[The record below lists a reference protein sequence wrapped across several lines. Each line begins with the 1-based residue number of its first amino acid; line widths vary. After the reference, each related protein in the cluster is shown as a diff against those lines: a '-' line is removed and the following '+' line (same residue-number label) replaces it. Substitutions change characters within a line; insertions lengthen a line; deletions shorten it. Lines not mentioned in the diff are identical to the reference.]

1 MKNVYFIGIG
11 GIGMSA
17 LARFFLHEGRNVAGY
32 DRTSTPL
39 TKALESEGACI
50 HYKDNVNNIP
60 ADFKE
65 KETLVVYTPAVGND
79 NSELNFFKSNG
90 NKIVKRAET
99 LGVIASE
106 KELLAVAGTHG
117 KTTTSTILAHLLN
130 AAGNGSSAFLGGI
143 SKNYNNNLLLSNSN
157 LLVAEA
163 DEYDRSFLQ
172 LYPKVAIITS
182 IDADHLDI
190 YGSHEEVKE
199 SFRAFVSQ
207 IRKGGTLVIKNK
219 LVNND
224 KPSFAP
230 EFKEKLYTYSFN
242 EQADF
247 YAQNIKV
254 LEGGYFNFDIV
265 TPTGI
270 VSSCTLGVPGWINV
284 ENAIAA
290 FAAAWV
296 VGTDVQRMKEV
307 LKSYSGVKRRFDVQL
322 TTPKVTFIDDYA
334 HHPEEL
340 KASITSVRG
349 MFPDKKITGIFQ
361 PHLFSRTRDFA
372 KEFAESLSLLDELIL
387 LDIYPAREKPID
399 GITSEIIFKN
409 VSIKSKV
416 MSNKEDLLDL
426 IKNKQIEV
434 LVTMGAG
441 DIDTMLEPI
450 KKTLLGE

>member
-1 MKNVYFIGIG
+1 
-11 GIGMSA
+11 
-17 LARFFLHEGRNVAGY
+17 
-32 DRTSTPL
+32 
-39 TKALESEGACI
+39 
-50 HYKDNVNNIP
+50 
-60 ADFKE
+60 
-65 KETLVVYTPAVGND
+65 
-79 NSELNFFKSNG
+79 
-90 NKIVKRAET
+90 
-99 LGVIASE
+99 
-106 KELLAVAGTHG
+106 
-117 KTTTSTILAHLLN
+117 
-130 AAGNGSSAFLGGI
+130 
-143 SKNYNNNLLLSNSN
+143 LLSNSS

-199 SFRAFVSQ
+199 SFRAFVGR
-207 IRKGGTLVIKNK
+207 IRKDGTLVVKNK
-219 LVNND
+219 LANNG

-230 EFKEKLYTYSFN
+230 EFKEKFYTYSFN

-247 YAQNIKV
+247 YAQNLKA
-254 LEGGYFNFDIV
+254 LEGGYFSFDIA
-265 TPTGI
+265 TPMGI

-290 FAAAWV
+290 FATAWV
-296 VGTDVQRMKEV
+296 MGTDVQRMREA

-322 TTPKVTFIDDYA
+322 STPKVTLIDDYA

-340 KASITSVRG
+340 KASITSVKS
-349 MFPDKKITGIFQ
+349 MFPNKKITGIFQ

-399 GITSEIIFKN
+399 GITSEIILKD

-416 MSNKEDLLDL
+416 MSNKEHLIDL
-426 IKNKQIEV
+426 IKGKQIEV

-450 KKTLLGE
+450 KKVLLDE